1 MARKPSEQVKLN
13 LRFTEAL
20 RSRLEKHAARNN
32 RSMNE
37 EIIRRLEDSFTKED
51 LMAFAERVSEKLS
64 TEVTVKLTEVF
75 RHGRVLTT
83 SDLLQG
89 QVLMP
94 TDVLVPDPE
103 PTKTIGK
110 KP

>member
-20 RSRLEKHAARNN
+20 RSRLEKQAARNN

-37 EIIRRLEDSFTKED
+37 EIVRRLEESFRNDD
-51 LMAFAERVSEKLS
+51 LLDLAERLSEKIS
-64 TEVTVKLTEVF
+64 
-75 RHGRVLTT
+75 
-83 SDLLQG
+83 G
-89 QVLMP
+89 QV
-94 TDVLVPDPE
+94 
-103 PTKTIGK
+103 TIKIGDMIAEQLRPRDGE